1 MWNFWT
7 AHKWCM
13 GEKNLTRN
21 LLLNLKPK
29 TTSNLTQN
37 STSFTDTTKNMT
49 HHTSDKA
56 FLICAMYETTH
67 ILENLQ
73 EAYGLLPFG
82 CITIWRTGT
91 YSLEAARFYELLA
104 YTPQRYMTS
113 HLTYR
118 EYITHKE
125 VK

>member
-13 GEKNLTRN
+13 REKDLTRN
-21 LLLNLKPK
+21 LLLNLKPR

-37 STSFTDTTKNMT
+37 STSFTDTAKNMT

-56 FLICAMYETTH
+56 FCAMYETTH

-73 EAYGLLPFG
+73 EAYGLLSFW
-82 CITIWRTGT
+82 CITIWQT
-91 YSLEAARFYELLA
+91 YTPEAAHFCKLLA
-104 YTPQRYMTS
+104 STPQRYTCMTS
-113 HLTYR
+113 HLPYR
-118 EYITHKE
+118 EHIIHKE

>member
-1 MWNFWT
+1 M
-7 AHKWCM
+7 
-13 GEKNLTRN
+13 
-21 LLLNLKPK
+21 P
-29 TTSNLTQN
+29 
-37 STSFTDTTKNMT
+37 

-73 EAYGLLPFG
+73 EAYGLLYFG

-91 YSLEAARFYELLA
+91 YIPEAAHFYKLLA
-104 YTPQRYMTS
+104 STPQRHMIS
-113 HLTYR
+113 HLSYR